1 MDDYVG
7 PVFFTDRAKEL
18 NDKFYLILNEVV
30 AKYPNYKINPDGL
43 WKNKSKMAPEEI
55 TNFNAF
61 NESMNKMKKL
71 QNEYFLY
78 YNNVTRESERLSV
91 SGRDVDDKISV
102 FNNKINTLT
111 TKIKSLKASG
121 YSAEGLLNDT
131 QLTRNQLFFGNIFLF
146 IVMSGGGYLYYK
158 KMSSASS

>member
-121 YSAEGLLNDT
+121 YSAEGLLNPSPPLNIKPISK
-131 QLTRNQLFFGNIFLF
+131 QFIILIKSCFEISCPGFGE
-146 IVMSGGGYLYYK
+146 
-158 KMSSASS
+158 